1 MIDAIIFYS
10 KILFLLTMVITFIV
24 ILYLL
29 ITGWDEDE
37 R

>member
-24 ILYLL
+24 ILFLL
-29 ITGWDEDE
+29 ITRWDEK
-37 R
+37 